1 MPGSENTLD
10 TLVPNKM
17 EKYVTDAATQSFPGA
32 KSHPI
37 SSRGFTHSSGQ
48 AVVEFTLVFLLFLVI
63 AWIPADFG
71 LAFFTGQLAQN
82 ASREGARLAAATNPF
97 NAADIQTQVSN
108 RISRALLTNTS
119 ITVTAPECDPTLGM
133 RVVTVGVSGDYNFFF
148 YKLLRLLGLPAP
160 NSLTISR
167 TTTMR
172 YEHAFTC

>member
-1 MPGSENTLD
+1 M
-10 TLVPNKM
+10 K
-17 EKYVTDAATQSFPGA
+17 KYFCKRVTS
-32 KSHPI
+32 K
-37 SSRGFTHSSGQ
+37 GQ
-48 AVVEFTLVFLLFLVI
+48 AVVEFTLVFVLLLVI
-63 AWIPADFG
+63 SWIPADFG

-97 NAADIQTQVSN
+97 NAADIQTQVSK

-119 ITVTAPECDPTLGM
+119 INVTPPTCDPTLGM
-133 RVVTVGVSGDYNFFF
+133 KVVSVGVSGNYNFYF
-148 YKLLRLLGLPAP
+148 YQLLRLLGMPAP

>member
-1 MPGSENTLD
+1 M
-10 TLVPNKM
+10 K
-17 EKYVTDAATQSFPGA
+17 KYFCKP
-32 KSHPI
+32 
-37 SSRGFTHSSGQ
+37 SRSKGQ
-48 AVVEFTLVFLLFLVI
+48 AVVEFTLVFVLFLAI
-63 AWIPADFG
+63 SWIPADFG

-119 ITVTAPECDPTLGM
+119 INVTAPTCDPTLGM
-133 RVVTVGVSGDYNFFF
+133 QVVSVGVTGDYNFFF
-148 YKLLRLLGLPAP
+148 YQLLRLFGLPAP

-172 YEHAFTC
+172 YEHGFTC